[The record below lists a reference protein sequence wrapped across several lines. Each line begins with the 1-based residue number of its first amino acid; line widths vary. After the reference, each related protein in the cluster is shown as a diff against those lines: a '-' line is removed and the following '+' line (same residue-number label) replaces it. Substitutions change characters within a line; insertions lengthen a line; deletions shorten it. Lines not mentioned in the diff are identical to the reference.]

1 MEIAIP
7 SSSLINERDEKIKVY
22 KIGMIARA
30 AAIFRVKV
38 IHIYKDPALDESG
51 LIREVLEYLETPQY
65 LRKYLFPIK
74 GSLRYAG
81 VLPPLRIPS
90 HKPKDLKIGE
100 VREGVIVRVAPDG
113 TAWADIGMKAL
124 ALYRG
129 KAKERARV
137 TVRVCSKKPL
147 VVEDA
152 QPEGYW
158 GYRVRKA
165 RLEDLVKRRD
175 AVVTSRRGKV
185 PEPVEVARKGLL
197 IFGSPSEGV
206 HEIAERLGVS
216 LNGVDV
222 WNMFPDQG
230 TQTVRLEEAV
240 MGSLAITNY
249 LRYVE
254 GGMR

>member
-1 MEIAIP
+1 MDIAIP
-7 SSSLINERDEKIKVY
+7 SSSLINERDEKLKVY

-30 AAIFRVKV
+30 AAIFR
-38 IHIYKDPALDESG
+38 IRRIYIYHDPLLDEADM
-51 LIREVLEYLETPQY
+51 IREVLEYLETPQY

-74 GSLRYAG
+74 RSLRFAG

-113 TAWADIGMKAL
+113 TAWADVGAKAL

-129 KAKERARV
+129 NAKERARV
-137 TVRVCSKKPL
+137 TVRVCSKNPL

-152 QPEGYW
+152 QPDGYW

-165 RLEDLVKRRD
+165 RLKDLVKRKD
-175 AVVTSRRGKV
+175 AVIASRRGNV
-185 PEPVEVARKGLL
+185 PHLRDVAKKGLL
-197 IFGSPSEGV
+197 IFGSPAEGV

-216 LNGVDV
+216 LKGVDV